1 MAATVFPAPGAGSGS
16 IQWNLYSNTTTA
28 SSSASTI
35 TLASGT
41 TNLGW
46 IGATP
51 VVNSGTGQFANST
64 IITSV
69 ASTTTYSAA
78 FSGSGQYLTVPST
91 GTNAAFTFAGNF
103 TVEGWFYPTTITGS
117 DHAIFCLG
125 TETTNRYVWYISNGG
140 GITSNLYGFGSRTYA
155 VSTPV
160 NTWTHIAIVRSGST
174 VSVYVNGVVSSTTD
188 TQAGTIGNGVLKI
201 GSDSGGTAVFQG
213 YISNFRVS
221 GVAVYTSGTGGFT
234 GRFNLPTTTLT
245 ATQLANVSGYP
256 SATITGSQTSVLT
269 CQSATIIDNGFA
281 NAGAGFTISNTGPVT
296 VSSTIIPYLITP
308 GNTFTVNTAPS
319 VALSG
324 ANISILM
331 GNTQVVTDNSRT
343 VGKLRSAITVKTPS
357 ANTNY
362 FNIPKLKSAITVKN
376 PTPGDATIW
385 DQANLQKQ
393 IEVFKNPTP
402 SDGIIY
408 DAFNINKWK
417 MPPNGIQGFFPPSS
431 SNLRKQLEVFKQPGS
446 MYGNYTLS
454 PFSSAVW
461 ASKLNS
467 NLTAVGQ
474 SSPKLT
480 NYTTVSSITTSG
492 SNTLLTV
499 NNPSSG
505 INYITSGQTY
515 YATFNGSTQY
525 LSAAQTVG
533 AITTGP
539 FTIEAWVN
547 PTTYAGNPFIIDD
560 TYWNAGNNGGWYFQ
574 INSTGTLQL
583 GYSTATFNSYGGI
596 TSTGTLS
603 AGVWSH
609 IAVVR
614 DINNFVSLYINGQ
627 LANSPTV
634 LAQSLNLNSG
644 GVQTNW
650 NTRIACHIA
659 DSGFSNGFQ
668 GSISNVRIVV
678 GKAVYTGNFTPLGPL
693 SRTQPARQNVAAL
706 GGTETSLLALQTA
719 TVTADSS
726 VNNFALTNVGSIGTP
741 TQSLALGTV
750 PAVNDYALVID
761 TVTNNQALAQING
774 ATTTSATSYVLSLST
789 SSLSNLN
796 SSNAW
801 AYSLWDPEVFQ
812 QSNVVTNTSPATA
825 RERLYYST
833 LATGRYGNYIPYKTA
848 PAATST
854 ANYFNTGK
862 LRSAIVIKNPSPR
875 DDAYYDA
882 FNLSKP
888 IEVIKNPT
896 PRDNIAYRS
905 NNINRWKVPYST
917 AQIFFSPTSSSLQKR
932 IEVTRSPTQ
941 VPASYSL
948 SNFDQAIW
956 ANKLNSN
963 IFAVGTVNPTWNV
976 NTTLSSLPTVI
987 GSNVSISINQ
997 TVTSILPPVGEKL
1010 LLTDSSMAKQ
1020 SIVTILTTTPSTY
1033 TAQTLFEG
1041 NGNITGP
1048 GGSNGVLTSG
1058 SGGYWTF
1065 KWTCPVGVTSVS
1077 VACVGGGSS
1086 GNNSNPGSGGAGG
1099 GFAYGNVTVV
1109 PGTTYTVQ
1117 VGTGGAGV
1125 AWQSGNFPG
1134 SAGGNSW
1141 FISSSIL
1148 MATGGGNT
1156 GGNPQGGT
1164 GSGSSYIGGGT
1175 GGNGGG
1181 GVTGVGQIIT
1191 AGAGGG
1197 AAGYAGNGGQ
1207 GGFNGGVAGG
1217 AGAAGSGAGAG
1228 GSSFIYGST
1237 YYLAG
1242 SGGGGVGIFGKGLEG
1257 TSTTGGAYGGN
1268 GGSGGT
1274 TGVSANGTTVAGV
1287 GLSGASGGLYGGG
1300 GGGSAQLSDFGG
1312 VAGAGG
1318 YGAVRIVWPAATRSF
1333 PTTSVSAATD
1343 TTFTA
1348 AANLTVASSSV
1359 TNLSLTNLWT
1369 VQSWEYDL
1377 FPQLNVATNT
1387 APTNARERLY
1397 YAKLVQ
1403 VKYGQTFPY
1412 KQQNTALA
1420 NNLLTT
1426 NINKAKYNY
1435 PTTPEAR
1442 TYSLGKATAITKIA
1456 NPTPRDDLVYDVN
1469 NLRKPIEVIKNPTP
1483 RDDLAYDA
1491 FNISK
1496 YKVPVLTPISRVNA
1510 ERLSNIDANYWKYFN
1525 NSNAVAVGTVNPRY
1539 NISASSIV
1547 PQVVSGSNTVIGI
1560 FKTAITTTPSA
1571 GDYLLIT
1578 DTVTGYQAL
1587 APVVGISNSFSGPL
1601 VVPQGQT
1608 TTGGGFTVPSNVYS
1622 ISVVV
1627 VGAAGSGYQGPN
1639 AGNAGGGGGGGGG
1652 LAYRNNISVTPGQL
1666 LTSVI
1671 GTGGSP
1677 GQVVSSSADGGDS
1690 FFLGSNY
1697 TGTVSVSGN
1706 NITLPNVTGLAVG
1719 MPIYFTA
1726 SISSLTLNTFYWIT
1740 SIAGN
1745 VIQLS
1750 TTAYGTAGSFGSG
1763 SATVTYWY
1771 SNAVGK
1777 GGRGG
1782 GNNVGGAGGSYI
1794 GDGGGAGGAG
1804 GPGSGTTVGGG
1815 GGGAGGYSG
1824 VGGAGATGGA
1834 SNATAGSG
1842 GAGGGGGASIG
1853 VGGGTGGGGVGLLG
1867 QGANGTAG
1875 VSASSVGPSSQV
1887 QGSGGSGGAGGA
1899 TRGNYS
1905 TQNAAY
1911 PGASPG
1917 GGGGGAAGGSTSL
1930 QYAGSGGDGGIRI
1943 IWPATKLTDGSVL
1956 RAFPSTLTAD
1966 QSGTINDT
1974 VGILAYG
1981 ISVPT
1986 TSVSNLNINN
1996 TWTIQSWDPELFAQ
2010 TNVRTNTS
2018 TGVARENLF
2027 YAGLAPGKY
2036 GAFFPSKP
2044 TSVGLANNISL
2055 SNIQKRLEIFK
2066 NPTPN
2071 DATIFDAFNVT
2082 KLKWPNLS
2090 NPTPSD
2096 GIVYDVNILKRM
2108 EILKNPTTNDGIIY
2122 DVQNV
2127 NKFRLPYTAV
2137 QLSFTPTSSNILK
2150 RIFTVKNPTPRDDLA
2165 YDVNNVNKFK
2175 VPSLSSSVFYSPK
2188 NDKLEIINSA
2198 YWRSKSFSNAIVI
2211 GQQSP
2216 KTTVTFT
2223 STSTG
2228 TSGSNTLIN
2237 FLNTGNIAPTVGD
2250 YLLITDTSTNTQTL
2264 APIVST
2270 STPYTL
2276 TAGQALFTNGTVTGT
2291 GGAFVSTT
2299 ANQSVY
2305 NWTAPAGVYSVS
2317 VVAVGAGGS
2326 GGNAPPAGGGGAL
2339 AWANNIAV
2347 TPGTTYTV
2355 RSGLSGVNSTSG
2367 TASTFTAGSVTVT
2380 AGGGTGGD
2388 AGTSGPGGAG
2398 GTWSVTGLTAGLY
2411 GGGNG
2416 GKGGDGAGYNYV
2428 GAGGGGAGGYGGNGG
2443 AGAKPFP
2450 GFTSPTAAA
2459 TGSGGGGG
2467 GGANVSNADGD
2478 SGGGGGGVGLLGTDG
2493 GQGSAAFI
2501 GSGGYGGPSGG
2512 GGGGSGGGGGAG
2524 EGGAT
2529 YSGPGGSYGGGGAG
2543 DNLGDGGASG
2553 GLGAVRIIWPA
2564 VKRADNITIRSF
2576 GATVATTLL
2585 ATDQSTTF
2593 LESVIAVP
2601 TSSVANLNPS
2611 NTWAVKFWDPEVIPQ
2626 TSVATNTSTGI
2637 PRENLFYA
2645 GLAPSKYGLLFPGK
2659 NVYNDPSNI
2668 ISLGNFP
2675 SYSRFKSNQTQLFD
2689 APLIYKVDN
2698 TILQS
2703 TISTNIA
2710 PTNPRENLYY
2720 ARLVPG
2726 IYGTFFPSKN
2736 SYNDPSN
2743 VISLSKIDNSI
2754 AQSTVTTNL
2763 APVNPRERLFYSQLV
2778 PGKYGNYI
2786 PFEPTPGALPAN
2798 VNAERL
2804 SNIDSNYWLKPDNQ
2818 NVVAVGQASAKNINA
2833 LSLNAQVT
2841 AATSGNNTVLTY
2853 TPNYYATFSG
2863 SNTIYSLIYGF
2874 NLFNQLNGISIVDFT
2889 IECWAYATTT
2899 TNAADFLFTTQGNF
2913 GLNMY
2918 HVGTTWYAI
2927 VGSQTNVY
2935 VTLSGTA
2942 SLNSWHHF
2950 ALTRSGNIYTFW
2962 IDGIAVMTATSA
2974 QPNIPNIGDFCIGSS
2989 NGGTNF
2995 GTFTGYI
3002 SNLRFVKTA
3011 IYTGTFAPPTG
3022 PLNTIQNS
3030 RVNVNALTGN
3040 ETLLL
3045 TLQNSS
3051 LVDNSNFYSPIPYM
3065 SSTTYAAV
3073 SFPGTLTFPTFSPVP
3088 QGPLSPFTIEY
3099 WAISMYSALGPMAY
3113 NTTGGGAIPYSTGF
3127 SNGRNDGNYQG
3138 NGYYPYFASFDG
3150 TSWSAISSPTAITI
3164 GVWYHIAVSFDGSV
3178 VRLFVNGNNVASS
3191 NTLRLATNIGNT
3203 GFVIN
3208 TNPQPG
3214 AMTNFRFVQG
3224 RSLYTNSFTPS
3235 GPLTAVPGTV
3245 LLTLQD
3251 AVPVDNSINSYP
3263 VIANN
3268 IVTSSTPGQ
3277 SIINA
3282 SPAIPLTPI
3291 ALPTPAINDY
3301 LLVTDINNNQAL
3313 AQITATTATTITVPT
3328 SSLANLN
3335 TSSNLIYQLWDPEVF
3350 AQTNVRTTTS
3360 TGVARENLYYATLAK
3375 GRYGSLFPRGSTPA
3389 GIPGSDYKFDVNT
3402 FRQLVVIKN
3411 PTPNDVVTYD
3421 PVTPSNFDSKYW
3433 TYPGNTNR
3441 VAVGTANPKLVN
3453 YSTASSQSISG
3464 SNAVLT
3470 FNSPAA
3476 SINYM
3481 TSGSTYYG
3489 TTNGITQYLTY
3500 GTLGSYNFLHN
3511 GLSNWTVEFWFYPTS
3526 ATSENLFYT
3535 ATSGTQVGTGIFF
3548 NNAVT
3553 QGIDIQIF
3561 KGTGA
3566 GGANNVGLQTAAN
3579 VIPLNAWTHIAVTFN
3594 TNRTI
3599 AIYINGVSTP
3609 VSIISTYQSPVG
3621 FAYSSATQY
3630 TVLTSGPFYGNM
3642 SNARITQSIV
3652 YTGNFIPVG
3661 PLSTI
3666 QPSRTNVQALG
3677 GTETKLLVLQNAALV
3692 DNSVKV
3698 TQPTYI
3704 PSTTYGGVFNSNNY
3718 LSIPTNS
3725 LYNFGTGNFTV
3736 ECWVNITGPTNNY
3749 GVFHISPTLLL
3760 STGAGLAL
3768 NAYSDAG
3775 GWQIYYGGTSYLYP
3789 STILTNTWYHI
3800 ALVRLSSV
3808 TYLYINGVPVYSAA
3822 DTFNYPNNAVAIG
3835 GYYSTAYIMTG
3846 HISNFR
3852 VVKGTAVYTGA
3863 FTPVG
3868 PLNTTQSSRTNV
3880 VALTGSETSLL
3891 ALQSSTATTDITGLN
3906 TITNNNVVLATTFP
3920 VGQATVNNNG
3930 VTTTQSVTL
3939 GAVPAVNDYALIT
3952 DTATGNQALAQINV
3966 ASSFAVYGATA
3977 FPQGQVLFDGAGSR
3991 SDGGPAGSLTSGSG
4005 GYYTYSWTC
4014 PPNVFSI
4021 SVVAVGGGGT
4031 GAQQLSSVG
4040 MEGAG
4045 GGGGA
4050 LAYRNNIS
4058 VTPGTSYTVVVGIG
4072 GPAPA
4077 GYGAGTA
4084 GNNGGDS
4091 YFGDG
4096 SLVKA
4101 GGGKGG
4107 SASINNNVGSA
4118 GGAGGLVIAGAGGA
4132 GGAGGYGAS
4141 TRNAGGGGGAGGYAG
4156 AGGNGGNAGPNTTG
4170 TPQAG
4175 FAAAA
4180 NSGGGG
4186 GGSTGAYS
4194 TSGFRIGGGGG
4205 GGVGVFGIG
4214 NTGGATAFPIDSG
4227 GAGNGPATSYG
4238 GIAGSGGTNGI
4249 DASSGNI
4256 AWAASNGAA
4265 GTYGGGSGGQDTV
4278 PAITN
4283 GGIGAVRII
4292 WPAVR
4297 ASDGATIRQYPN
4309 TLTTDQSGSFV
4320 ETANIATYTF
4330 SVPTASVANL
4340 NINNPWAYQLWEA
4353 DLMTQTN
4360 VLPNSI
4366 TTARDRLYAST
4377 ATPGRYGQYF
4387 PSRAISS
4394 ITNNVNAN
4402 TLSNFDSSLWIN
4414 PLTNGV
4420 AVGQAN
4426 PKYGIATSTI
4436 NGFIRSGSN
4445 ITLQFL
4451 KPTSL
4456 VNLGM
4461 ELSTNDYLLLTDIT
4475 GNQAIVDTTN
4485 FSSVGSGAG
4494 GTITVPLGQALYNAT
4509 TVDPTLVISNATNQR
4524 LYTWTCPPN
4533 VFSVSVVAVGGGS
4546 GGGGGLGWKNNI
4558 TVVPG
4563 QTYTVAV
4570 GMYGGVD
4577 NGFQGYVSDTGG
4589 DSYFINASL
4598 VKGGGAPPQG
4608 SAPYIPGGSFTGD
4621 GGGSGGYN
4629 SEVGHQYSV
4638 GPAGSSGGGGSGG
4651 AGGYNGAGG
4660 NGGYSTAPT
4669 AAAANSGGGS
4679 GGGGIILP
4687 TTFGGWFSGAGGG
4700 VGVFGIGNT
4709 GAAVPNGSG
4718 SSGNPG
4724 STNIGNGIAYGGG
4737 GSSFYNANGYGAQS
4751 GAVRIIWPGKKL
4763 LDGATVRSFGAT
4775 PGTTVL
4781 ALDQTGTITDTFSL
4795 PLYNVTVPTSSVAN
4809 LNLNN
4814 TVTVQLWEPDLYKQV
4829 NVRTN
4834 TPPSKPRENLYYAQL
4849 TKGTKYGV
4857 QIPSQIYNTVPTS
4870 IAAGNVNK
4878 FKQPSTGNM
4887 VFYSPV
4893 SNKLEIINSDYW
4905 TDKTNSNIVV
4915 TGQASSKTPI
4925 LYPVPTAKTV
4935 SGSNVLLTFNNAISN
4950 INYMTL
4956 APTNYGVFNGS
4967 TQYLTTNS
4975 TAFDISTST
4984 NWTIDCWINSTSSNP
4999 GFIFQNYTTGGITI
5013 FGQAIQVNFTVGI
5026 LTFEAWSGSAASP
5039 QFSLSASISN
5049 NIWYH
5054 VAVVKNGTGT
5064 NNTTLYL
5071 NGLPVNT
5078 GTWNS
5083 YAAPGSATTYIGVRN
5098 YTGIQ
5103 NYFTGYISNLRVV
5116 KGTAVYTGPFTPQGP
5131 LSRIQDNRTNVVG
5144 LNGTETSLLT
5154 LQNVT
5159 IVDNSIPYLIT
5170 YMNSASPTYY
5180 GSFNGSNQYLSAGYS
5195 AAYDIWN
5202 NTGTIEFWYQSTNG
5216 GKTGHL
5222 FVSGND
5228 TQNRNWLVS
5237 AGGTLSLGFA
5247 WGGNYYT
5254 TITSGIPVVQN
5265 TWYHVA
5271 LSVASGNI
5279 TLYVNGQSQGST
5291 GSSYSVTAGAGQSL
5305 NIGTMPYGALSGDW
5319 FQGYMS
5325 NFRIVKGAALYTQN
5339 FTPAGPLTT
5348 TVTSGTTSILVLHA
5362 SSATTDGTGINTISN
5377 PASISMTYTPSN
5389 IINNPAS
5396 VTTTPST
5403 SIFGSA
5409 PPAAD
5414 DYLLLTDNSTN
5425 NQTIAPI
5432 ISFTNSG
5439 SNTYTLAVP
5448 TSNVSNLNIN
5458 NNWTAQ
5464 LWDPEVIPQATIK
5477 TNLPPV
5483 NQRENLYYA
5492 QLLKGKY
5499 GTQDF
5504 ISGQLENN
5512 TSLFLTDTGL
5522 LTKYKTGA
5530 FGKGVADP
5538 SAAPKAPVQFWN

>member
-28 SSSASTI
+28 SSSASTVTI
-35 TLASGT
+35 TGT
-41 TNLGW
+41 TSNSWVGT
-46 IGATP
+46 TP
-51 VVNSGTGQFANST
+51 IVNSGTGQFANNT

-69 ASTTTYSAA
+69 VNSTS
-78 FSGSGQYLTVPST
+78 
-91 GTNAAFTFAGNF
+91 
-103 TVEGWFYPTTITGS
+103 
-117 DHAIFCLG
+117 
-125 TETTNRYVWYISNGG
+125 
-140 GITSNLYGFGSRTYA
+140 
-155 VSTPV
+155 
-160 NTWTHIAIVRSGST
+160 
-174 VSVYVNGVVSSTTD
+174 
-188 TQAGTIGNGVLKI
+188 
-201 GSDSGGTAVFQG
+201 
-213 YISNFRVS
+213 
-221 GVAVYTSGTGGFT
+221 
-234 GRFNLPTTTLT
+234 
-245 ATQLANVSGYP
+245 
-256 SATITGSQTSVLT
+256 
-269 CQSATIIDNGFA
+269 
-281 NAGAGFTISNTGPVT
+281 
-296 VSSTIIPYLITP
+296 
-308 GNTFTVNTAPS
+308 FTVNLTPT
-319 VALSG
+319 VALSS
-324 ANISILM
+324 ANISIAM
-331 GNTQVVTDNSRT
+331 GSMQVVTDNRST
-343 VGKLRSAITVKTPS
+343 VGKLRSAITVKTPT

-376 PTPGDATIW
+376 PTPRDATIW

-547 PTTYAGNPFIIDD
+547 PTTYAGNPFIIED
-560 TYWNAGNNGGWYFQ
+560 TYWNAGNNGGWYVI
-574 INSTGTLQL
+574 INSNGTIGLS
-583 GYSTATFNSYGGI
+583 YSTATFNSYGGI

-875 DDAYYDA
+875 DDVYYDA

-905 NNINRWKVPYST
+905 NNINRFKWVSLN
-917 AQIFFSPTSSSLQKR
+917 PTPQDGFYYDPNNLQKR

-1065 KWTCPVGVTSVS
+1065 KWTCPVDVTSVS

-1125 AWQSGNFPG
+1125 TWQSGNFPG

-1403 VKYGQTFPY
+1403 GKYGQTFPY

-1426 NINKAKYNY
+1426 NINKTRYNY
-1435 PTTPEAR
+1435 PTNPEPR
-1442 TYSLGKATAITKIA
+1442 TYRLGKATAITKIA
-1456 NPTPRDDLVYDVN
+1456 NPTPRDDIVYDVN
-1469 NLRKPIEVIKNPTP
+1469 NLRKPIEVIKNPAP
-1483 RDDLAYDA
+1483 SDAVIYDA
-1491 FNISK
+1491 NNINRLK
-1496 YKVPVLTPISRVNA
+1496 LPQVVTPTNRINA
-1510 ERLSNIDANYWKYFN
+1510 ERLSNINANYWKYFD
-1525 NSNAVAVGTVNPRY
+1525 NSNAVAVGTVNPR
-1539 NISASSIV
+1539 NSSSV
-1547 PQVVSGSNTVIGI
+1547 TSLNPQTTSGSNTVISFLKGSTLQP
-1560 FKTAITTTPSA
+1560 FA
-1571 GDYLLIT
+1571 GDYVLVT
-1578 DTVTGYQAL
+1578 DQVTGYQAL
-1587 APVVGISNSFSGPL
+1587 AAIITASATSSAAL
-1601 VVPQGQT
+1601 TVPQGQALFTTPGT
-1608 TTGGGFTVPSNVYS
+1608 TTWTAPAGVFNVSAVAIGGG
-1622 ISVVV
+1622 
-1627 VGAAGSGYQGPN
+1627 G
-1639 AGNAGGGGGGGGG
+1639 AGGSSSSTNSGGGGGG
-1652 LAYRNNISVTPGQL
+1652 LAWVNNIPVVPGQ
-1666 LTSVI
+1666 TYNVQV
-1671 GTGGSP
+1671 GDNGGVL
-1677 GQVVSSSADGGDS
+1677 GGAGGDS
-1690 FFLGSNY
+1690 YFINTSTVKGGGGRNTGGLGAPGAA
-1697 TGTVSVSGN
+1697 GT
-1706 NITLPNVTGLAVG
+1706 
-1719 MPIYFTA
+1719 FT
-1726 SISSLTLNTFYWIT
+1726 
-1740 SIAGN
+1740 
-1745 VIQLS
+1745 V
-1750 TTAYGTAGSFGSG
+1750 TTAYGTS
-1763 SATVTYWY
+1763 
-1771 SNAVGK
+1771 
-1777 GGRGG
+1777 GG
-1782 GNNVGGAGGSYI
+1782 GVGGTGGSNT
-1794 GDGGGAGGAG
+1794 
-1804 GPGSGTTVGGG
+1804 GTPYTSGG
-1815 GGGAGGYSG
+1815 GGGAGGYG
-1824 VGGAGATGGA
+1824 GKGGNGGAGGLAVTAVSGGAGTDGGGGGGGSYNNSVGGYFQVPAGGGGGTTPFGAGVAGTGGA
-1834 SNATAGSG
+1834 GGSG
-1842 GAGGGGGASIG
+1842 ADGSGTSGTASGTNITPTNTRYTITIAYSGSTVTTGNGPYNITGTFPIDMATGTWFMLGGGSGVTRSVLGVFTYLSPTTGQYYNLYNNGVNNNAGASQIFGCISPSNYGAGGGGG
-1853 VGGGTGGGGVGLLG
+1853 GTG
-1867 QGANGTAG
+1867 
-1875 VSASSVGPSSQV
+1875 S
-1887 QGSGGSGGAGGA
+1887 GAGYDAFGTSGA
-1899 TRGNYS
+1899 V
-1905 TQNAAY
+1905 
-1911 PGASPG
+1911 
-1917 GGGGGAAGGSTSL
+1917 
-1930 QYAGSGGDGGIRI
+1930 RI
-1943 IWPATKLTDGSVL
+1943 IYPSVKNSDGTTV
-1956 RAFPSTLTAD
+1956 RAFASTAAATVAATD
-1966 QSGTINDT
+1966 QTGTISDT
-1974 VGILAYG
+1974 YGNNAYT
-1981 ISVPT
+1981 ITVSTASVA
-1986 TSVSNLNINN
+1986 NLNPANP
-1996 TWTIQSWDPELFAQ
+1996 WTIQLWDPEVLQ
-2010 TNVRTNTS
+2010 QINVRTNTS
-2018 TGVARENLF
+2018 TGVARENLY
-2027 YAGLAPGKY
+2027 YARLAPGKY

-2071 DATIFDAFNVT
+2071 DATIYDVFNIT
-2082 KLKWPNLS
+2082 KVKMPS
-2090 NPTPSD
+2090 IGNPTPSD
-2096 GIVYDVNILKRM
+2096 GIVYDVNILRRM
-2108 EILKNPTTNDGIIY
+2108 EVLKNPAPSDAVIY

-2150 RIFTVKNPTPRDDLA
+2150 RIFTVKNPAPRDDLV

-2175 VPSLSSSVFYSPK
+2175 VPALNNSVFYSPAS
-2188 NDKLEIINSA
+2188 NKLEIINSA

-2367 TASTFTAGSVTVT
+2367 TASTFTAGSVIVT

-2601 TSSVANLNPS
+2601 TASVTNLNPS

-2668 ISLGNFP
+2668 ISLGNIPGNSKF
-2675 SYSRFKSNQTQLFD
+2675 RGNQTQLFD

-2736 SYNDPSN
+2736 SFNDPSN

-2763 APVNPRERLFYSQLV
+2763 APVNPRERLFYSQLA

-2786 PFEPTPGALPAN
+2786 PSKVSPGALPAN

-2804 SNIDSNYWLKPDNQ
+2804 SNIDINYWLKPDNQ

-2833 LSLNAQVT
+2833 LSLNALVT
-2841 AATSGNNTVLTY
+2841 ASTSGNNTVLTY

-2863 SNTIYSLIYGF
+2863 SNTVYSLIYGF

-2927 VGSQTNVY
+2927 VGSQTTVY

-2974 QPNIPNIGDFCIGSS
+2974 QPNIPNIGDFYIGSS

-3553 QGIDIQIF
+3553 QGIDLQIF

-3566 GGANNVGLQTAAN
+3566 GGANIVGLQTAAN

-3661 PLSTI
+3661 PLSTV
-3666 QPSRTNVQALG
+3666 QPARTNVQALG

-3749 GVFHISPTLLL
+3749 GVFHISPTLLP
-3760 STGAGLAL
+3760 STAAGLAL

-3775 GWQIYYGGTSYLYP
+3775 GWQIFYGGTSYLYP

-3835 GYYSTAYIMTG
+3835 GYYSTAYVMTG

-3891 ALQSSTATTDITGLN
+3891 ALQSSTATTDTTGLN

-3977 FPQGQVLFDGAGSR
+3977 FPQGQVLFDGAGTR
-3991 SDGGPAGSLTSGSG
+3991 SDGGAAGTLTSGSG

-4205 GGVGVFGIG
+4205 GGVGLLGIG
-4214 NTGGATAFPIDSG
+4214 ATGGATAFPIDSG

-4475 GNQAIVDTTN
+4475 GNQAIVGTTN

-4494 GTITVPLGQALYNAT
+4494 GTITVPLGQALYDAT

-4524 LYTWTCPPN
+4524 LYTWTCPAN

-4781 ALDQTGTITDTFSL
+4781 ALDQAGTITDTFSL

-4893 SNKLEIINSDYW
+4893 SNKLEIINSAYW
-4905 TDKTNSNIVV
+4905 TDNTNSNIVV

-5098 YTGIQ
+5098 YIGIQ

-5348 TVTSGTTSILVLHA
+5348 TVTSGTTSILALHA

-5377 PASISMTYTPSN
+5377 PAGVAMTYTPSN

-5409 PPAAD
+5409 PPAAN

-5448 TSNVSNLNIN
+5448 TSNVSNLDIN

-5464 LWDPEVIPQATIK
+5464 LWDPEVIPQATIR